1 MNRIIF
7 TILRPFL
14 LLGILLGVPLAT
26 FAQDEEPIIT
36 FKTSIYETVGA
47 NNSITV
53 LFGSIKETT
62 YIDVDCGWG
71 LEEHE
76 LVPAGL
82 DTSSGEAVWTGTSIT
97 LNVSSAGEVKVYGD
111 PTQFYIADFE
121 GCYITQIDI
130 SKLTELNVLN
140 LCHNQLEALDLTPN
154 TKLYAA
160 YLDDNP
166 FDKKPLIV
174 GKNKP
179 DLTILEMGQTE
190 NLDQS
195 FNLSDYPKMQ
205 AFEAYANR
213 GLRKLD
219 PTGCPELRRISID
232 GSMVESLDVS
242 KNTKLN
248 ILNISET
255 RIRKLDLSNN
265 PYINE
270 LYLDHQSSLNG
281 DCKFSELDISNLPAL
296 TTLFA
301 TGNNLTKL
309 DVSKCPYLRDLYLS
323 DNCITDID
331 LSNNGQLLNVI
342 LRNNCFDFATL
353 PAPNIQWSQYD
364 YYQRNMPVAGTV
376 KVGDAIDLSA
386 RVLRENTVTECAVY
400 TIARG
405 ETKATLLDTEY
416 YTYENGKVT
425 FTKAPTDSVY
435 IAFTNDLFPDLT
447 FEYMPL
453 RTNKFKV
460 KRAIDYGKEDLA
472 MSFTG
477 ISDGN
482 GVPVSMRVG
491 IAGASE
497 ENPKRF
503 YVMLDQEK
511 VECVATSETMPA
523 TANVT
528 GTCDHGYVSLY
539 IPEDD
544 RVLSLGIEGTKMASI
559 NLTELSSL
567 RELSI
572 DDAGL
577 YDIDL
582 RWNLCLKK
590 LRLTGNNF
598 NELSIR
604 GYNDA
609 MQKTLLTDI
618 NLSNNNMKRV
628 VLNDMG
634 TIHHLDLSHNQ
645 LDSLSFKD
653 ADYIETLNLSYNNLT
668 ELNLNYC
675 TLMTR
680 CDLSHNSLTSIVMPT
695 EYALTDFIC
704 NDNNLT
710 FASLPQ
716 LTDVKGYIYAPQA
729 DISIPSKAPG
739 VDLQEINVEN
749 KTTYTWVT
757 TDGATLAEGTDYNI
771 TDGMT
776 SFLDPA
782 IGKMVKCTMTSP
794 LFPELTLQT
803 TVIEA
808 AGMPTHVLGTF
819 KTLKK
824 GTASLIL
831 RASVPNTVICI
842 DWKGQGVGMRTYE
855 IGPDMP
861 YIFDVTTNADGNVSV
876 YSYEDVSNLTVF
888 SLLGSSLADVDLR
901 GMTQLTTL
909 NLKDAGLTEIKMPE
923 SDALKELSLD
933 GNNFTELDLTRYP
946 GLVALAMNSNKLT
959 TFDATQF
966 KSLQLLALG
975 SNQLTS
981 VKLNNSRLWSLDL
994 SGNQLEDIDLK
1005 AVPMLNQVSLS
1016 ANKLSSID
1024 LSGQYTLKVIFLDN
1038 NRFTFKTLP
1047 KNTFQLYTY
1056 ANQATVEVSV
1066 DENGCVDLSDQA
1078 TVFGTPTTFRWF
1090 VDDPYYDEETGELT
1104 GEELYVDE
1112 EYTVTNGVTK
1122 FLANIDNVVCAM
1134 LNTEFPNLTLLTNH
1148 INATTAIK
1156 NVEADELGGVTVNG
1170 HTITVNGVANAAVYR
1185 ADGALVGKAAA
1196 VGGSANITVPAAG
1209 VYVVKS
1215 GEKKLKIAIR

>member
-14 LLGILLGVPLAT
+14 MLGILLGVPLAT

-36 FKTSIYETVGA
+36 FKTSIYDTVGA
-47 NNSITV
+47 NNSITL

-62 YIDVDCGWG
+62 YIDIDCGWG

-82 DTSSGEAVWTGTSIT
+82 DTSSGVAVWTGTTIT

-130 SKLTELNVLN
+130 SKLTELNVIN

-166 FDKKPLIV
+166 FNKKPLII

-179 DLTILEMGQTE
+179 DLTILEMGMTE

-205 AFEAYANR
+205 AFEAYANK

-232 GSMVESLDVS
+232 GTMVESLDVT
-242 KNTKLN
+242 KNPKLN

-281 DCKFSELDISNLPAL
+281 DCKFSELDITNLPAL

-364 YYQRNMPVAGTV
+364 YYQRSMPVAGTV
-376 KVGDAIDLSA
+376 KVGDVIDLSS
-386 RVLRENTVTECAVY
+386 RVLRDNSVTECAVY
-400 TIARG
+400 SIGRG
-405 ETKATLLDTEY
+405 ETKSVLVDPEY
-416 YTYENGKVT
+416 YTYEDGKVT
-425 FTKAPTDSVY
+425 FLKAPSDSVY
-435 IAFTNDLFPDLT
+435 IAFKNDLFPELT

-453 RTNKFKV
+453 RTTKFKV
-460 KRAIDYGKEDLA
+460 KRAIDYGKDDLV

-477 ISDGN
+477 ISDGY

-497 ENPKRF
+497 ETPKKF

-511 VECVATSETMPA
+511 VECVATSETLPA

-539 IPEDD
+539 IPEGD
-544 RVLSLGIEGTKMASI
+544 RVLSLGIEGTKLSNI
-559 NLTELSSL
+559 DLTEMSSL

-572 DDAGL
+572 DGAGL

-582 RWNLCLKK
+582 KWNLCLNK

-598 NELSIR
+598 STLNIR
-604 GYNDA
+604 GFNDA
-609 MQKTLLTDI
+609 MQKTLLRDI
-618 NLSNNNMKRV
+618 NLSNNNMQKV
-628 VLNDMG
+628 ILNDMG

-653 ADYIETLNLSYNNLT
+653 ADNIETLNLSYNNLT

-695 EYALTDFIC
+695 EYSLTDFIC

-716 LTDVKGYIYAPQA
+716 LPDVKGYIYAPQA
-729 DISIPSKAPG
+729 DISIPAKATG
-739 VDLQEINVEN
+739 VDLQETNREG
-749 KTTYTWVT
+749 KTTYTWT
-757 TDGATLAEGTDYNI
+757 TTEGEPLVEGTDYSI

-776 SFLDPA
+776 SFLEPA
-782 IGKMVKCTMTSP
+782 IGKMVKCTMTST

-819 KTLKK
+819 KTLNK

-831 RASVPNTVICI
+831 RASEPNTIICI
-842 DWKGQGVGMRTYE
+842 DWRGQGVGMKTYE
-855 IGPDMP
+855 IGPDKP
-861 YIFDVTTNADGNVSV
+861 YMFNVTTNAAGEVAV
-876 YSYEDVSNLTVF
+876 YSYEDISNLTVF

-933 GNNFTELDLTRYP
+933 GNNFTDIDLTRYP
-946 GLVALAMNSNKLT
+946 NIVALALNHNKLT
-959 TFDATQF
+959 TFDATPF
-966 KSLQLLALG
+966 KSLQLLSLG

-1056 ANQATVEVSV
+1056 SNQAPVEISV

-1078 TVFGTPTTFRWF
+1078 MVFGTPTTYRWF

-1104 GEELYVDE
+1104 GEELYVDD
-1112 EYTVTNGVTK
+1112 EYEVKNGVTR
-1122 FLANIDNVVCAM
+1122 FMTNIDNVVCAM

-1148 INATTAIK
+1148 VNVTTGIK
-1156 NVEADELGGVTVNG
+1156 NVEADALSGVTING
-1170 HTITVNGVANAAVYR
+1170 YTITVNGVTNAAVYR

-1215 GEKKLKIAIR
+1215 GEKKLKIAVR

>member
-14 LLGILLGVPLAT
+14 MLGILLGVPLAT

-36 FKTSIYETVGA
+36 FKTSIYDTVGA
-47 NNSITV
+47 NNSITL

-62 YIDVDCGWG
+62 YIDIDCGWG

-82 DTSSGEAVWTGTSIT
+82 DTTSGEAVWTGTTIT

-166 FDKKPLIV
+166 FNKKPLII

-179 DLTILEMGQTE
+179 DLTILEMGMTE

-205 AFEAYANR
+205 AFEAYANK

-232 GSMVESLDVS
+232 GTMVESLDVT
-242 KNTKLN
+242 KNPKLN

-270 LYLDHQSSLNG
+270 LYLDHQSAING
-281 DCKFSELDISNLPAL
+281 DCKFSELDITNLPAL
-296 TTLFA
+296 VTLFA

-309 DVSKCPYLRDLYLS
+309 DVSKCPYLQNLYLS
-323 DNCITDID
+323 DNYITDID
-331 LSNNGQLLNVI
+331 LSNNSQLLNVM

-353 PAPNIQWSQYD
+353 PTPNIQWLQYE
-364 YYQRNMPVAGTV
+364 YNQRSMPVAGTV
-376 KVGDAIDLSA
+376 KVGDVIDLSS
-386 RVLRENTVTECAVY
+386 RVLRDNSVTECAVY
-400 TIARG
+400 SIGRG
-405 ETKATLLDTEY
+405 ETKSVLVDPEY
-416 YTYENGKVT
+416 YTYEDGKVT
-425 FTKAPTDSVY
+425 FLKAPSDSVY
-435 IAFTNDLFPDLT
+435 IAFKNDQFPELT

-453 RTNKFKV
+453 RTTKFKV
-460 KRAIDYGKEDLA
+460 KRAIDYGKDDLV

-477 ISDGN
+477 ISDGY

-497 ENPKRF
+497 ETPKKF

-511 VECVATSETMPA
+511 VECVATSETLPA

-539 IPEDD
+539 VPEGD
-544 RVLSLGIEGTKMASI
+544 RVLSLGIEGTKLSNI
-559 NLTELSSL
+559 DLTEMSSL

-572 DDAGL
+572 DGAGL

-582 RWNLCLKK
+582 KWNLCLNK

-598 NELSIR
+598 STLNIR
-604 GYNDA
+604 GFNDA
-609 MQKTLLTDI
+609 MQKTLLRDI
-618 NLSNNNMKRV
+618 NLSNNNMQSV

-645 LDSLSFKD
+645 LGSLSFKD
-653 ADYIETLNLSYNNLT
+653 ADNIETLNLSYNNLT

-695 EYALTDFIC
+695 EYSLTDFIC

-716 LTDVKGYIYAPQA
+716 LPDVKGYIYAPQA
-729 DISIPSKAPG
+729 DISIPAKATG
-739 VDLQEINVEN
+739 VDLQETNREG
-749 KTTYTWVT
+749 KTTYTWT
-757 TDGATLAEGTDYNI
+757 TTEGEPLVEGTDYSI

-776 SFLDPA
+776 SFLEPA
-782 IGKMVKCTMTSP
+782 IGKMVKCTMTST

-819 KTLKK
+819 KTLNK

-831 RASVPNTVICI
+831 RAAEPNTIICI
-842 DWKGQGVGMRTYE
+842 DWRGQGVGMKTYE
-855 IGPDMP
+855 IGPDKP
-861 YIFDVTTNADGNVSV
+861 YMFDVTTNAAGEVAV
-876 YSYEDVSNLTVF
+876 YSYEDISNLTVF

-923 SDALKELSLD
+923 SDALIELSLD

-946 GLVALAMNSNKLT
+946 NLRALAMNHNKLT
-959 TFDATQF
+959 TFDATPF
-966 KSLQLLALG
+966 KSLQLLSLG

-1056 ANQATVEVSV
+1056 SNQAPVEISV

-1078 TVFGTPTTFRWF
+1078 MVFGTPTTYRWF

-1104 GEELYVDE
+1104 GEELYVDD
-1112 EYTVTNGVTK
+1112 EYEVKNGVTR
-1122 FLANIDNVVCAM
+1122 FMTNIDNVVCAM

-1148 INATTAIK
+1148 VNVTTGIK
-1156 NVEADELGGVTVNG
+1156 NVEADALSGVTVNG

-1215 GEKKLKIAIR
+1215 GEKKLKIAVR

>member
-1 MNRIIF
+1 MKRIILN
-7 TILRPFL
+7 IIRPL
-14 LLGILLGVPLAT
+14 LIVCAMLSVPLSAL
-26 FAQDEEPIIT
+26 AQEEEPIIT
-36 FKTSIYETVGA
+36 FKTSIYETAGA
-47 NNSITV
+47 NNSITL
-53 LFGSIKETT
+53 LFGSIKDTT

-71 LEEHE
+71 LDEYE

-82 DTSSGEAVWTGTSIT
+82 DTSNGSAVWSGTTMT
-97 LNVSSAGEVKVYGD
+97 LNVSSAGEVKIYGD
-111 PTQFYIADFE
+111 PKQFYLANFE
-121 GCYITQIDI
+121 GCYITQLDI

-166 FDKKPLIV
+166 FNKKPLIV

-205 AFEAYANR
+205 AFEAYANK

-232 GSMVESLDVS
+232 GSMVESLDVT
-242 KNTKLN
+242 KNPKLN

-255 RIRKLDLSNN
+255 RIRELDLSNN

-270 LYLDHQSSLNG
+270 LYLDHQSALNG
-281 DCKFSELDISNLPAL
+281 DCKFSELDITNLPSL
-296 TTLFA
+296 TKLFA

-309 DVSKCPYLRDLYLS
+309 DVSKCPYLQDLFLS
-323 DNCITDID
+323 DNYITDID
-331 LSNNGQLLNVI
+331 LSNNSQLLNVM

-353 PAPNIQWSQYD
+353 PSPNIQWLQYE
-364 YYQRNMPVAGTV
+364 YYQRSMPVARTV
-376 KVGDAIDLSA
+376 KVGEVIDLSS
-386 RVLRENTVTECAVY
+386 RVLRENSVTECAVY
-400 TIARG
+400 SIGRG
-405 ETKATLLDTEY
+405 ETKSVPVDPEY
-416 YTYENGKVT
+416 YTYEDGKVT
-425 FTKAPTDSVY
+425 FLKAPSDSVY
-435 IAFTNDLFPDLT
+435 IAFTNDQFTDLT

-453 RTNKFKV
+453 RTTKFKV
-460 KRAIDYGKEDLA
+460 KRAIEYGQDDLA

-477 ISDGN
+477 ISDGY

-491 IAGASE
+491 ITGASE
-497 ENPKRF
+497 ATPKKF

-511 VECVATSETMPA
+511 VECVATSETMPDKP
-523 TANVT
+523 NVT

-539 IPEDD
+539 IPEEE
-544 RVLSLGIEGTKMASI
+544 RILALGIEGTKMASI
-559 NLTELSSL
+559 DLTQLSSI
-567 RELSI
+567 RDLSI
-572 DDAGL
+572 DGAGL

-582 RWNLCLKK
+582 RWNLCLNK

-598 NELSIR
+598 SELNIR

-609 MQKTLLTDI
+609 MQKTLLHDI

-680 CDLSHNSLTSIVMPT
+680 CDLSNNQLTSIVMPT
-695 EYALTDFIC
+695 EYSLTDFIC
-704 NDNNLT
+704 NNNNLT

-716 LTDVKGYIYAPQA
+716 LPDVEGYVYSPQA
-729 DISIPSKAPG
+729 DINIPAKAPG
-739 VDLQEINVEN
+739 VDLQEINKDG
-749 KTTYTWVT
+749 KTTYTWT
-757 TDGATLAEGTDYNI
+757 TTEGEPLVEGTDYSI

-776 SFLDPA
+776 SFLEPA
-782 IGKMVKCTMTSP
+782 IGKMVKCTMTST

-824 GTASLIL
+824 GTANLIL
-831 RASVPNTVICI
+831 RAAVPNTIICI
-842 DWKGQGVGMRTYE
+842 DWKGNGVGMKTYD
-855 IGPDMP
+855 ISGDKP
-861 YIFDVTTNADGNVSV
+861 YTFDVTTNADGDVTV

-909 NLKDAGLTEIKMPE
+909 NLRDAGLSEIKLPE

-933 GNNFTELDLTRYP
+933 GNNFTDIDLSAYP
-946 GLVALAMNSNKLT
+946 NLVALALNHNKLT
-959 TFDATQF
+959 SFDATPF
-966 KSLQLLALG
+966 KSLQLLSLG
-975 SNQLTS
+975 DNELTD

-994 SGNQLEDIDLK
+994 SANKLENIDLK
-1005 AVPMLNQVSLS
+1005 SVPMLNQVSLS
-1016 ANKLSSID
+1016 SNSLSSID

-1047 KNTFQLYTY
+1047 RNTFQLYTY
-1056 ANQATVEVSV
+1056 ANQAPIEISV

-1078 TVFGTPTTFRWF
+1078 MVNGTETTYRWF

-1104 GEELYVDE
+1104 GEELYVDD
-1112 EYTVTNGVTK
+1112 EYEVKNGVTR
-1122 FLANIDNVVCAM
+1122 FMTNIDNVVCAM
-1134 LNTEFPNLTLLTNH
+1134 LNAQFPNLTLLTNH
-1148 INATTAIK
+1148 VNVTTGIK
-1156 NVEADELGGVTVNG
+1156 NIESDILSRVTVDG
-1170 HTITVNGVANAAVYR
+1170 HTITVNGAGNAAVYR
-1185 ADGALVGKAAA
+1185 ADGTLVGKAAA
-1196 VGGSANITVPAAG
+1196 VGGSTVITVPAAG

-1215 GEKKLKIAIR
+1215 GEKKLKVAVR